1 MEIILENF
9 LVTSALTYA
18 NGKLHIG
25 HIAGSYLNADIFVR
39 YQKLVGND
47 VLYIGGTDDYGT
59 PISIKAEEENVSPQD
74 IVDKFNKSMR
84 VDLEG
89 LNIQLDNF
97 SGTSHVNHSKDSQDF
112 FTNLYDAGYIKKK
125 VIKQFYDE
133 KQKRFLSDRYVE
145 GICPFCKEEGARGDQ
160 CDNCGKL
167 IDAMDLIE
175 PKSKLSGEVPIIKDT
190 THWYLDLPKFEDE
203 LRNWLDTKTY
213 WKDNV
218 KNFVLSWL
226 NEGLQERA
234 ITRDLNW
241 GIPIPL
247 ENTEGKVLYVW
258 FDAPIGYLSSTKEW
272 AEKIGEPDRWK
283 DYWLNKDTK
292 MIHFLGKDNIPFH
305 TIIWPAMLS
314 KQKEQFVLPHDV
326 PANEYLNL
334 EGQKMSTS
342 RNWTVWVE
350 DYLKYF
356 EGEYLRYVLAANA
369 PETKDSDFSW
379 EDFRMRIN
387 TELNNVLGNL
397 ANRTCVFS
405 KKYFDGKIKRP
416 AKLTELSKNTLAEV
430 YKLTDTIG
438 RSYSSYQVRKA
449 TKQFMDIARIGNKY
463 FDETQPW
470 KEIKSDK
477 NKASE
482 TLYVC
487 LEILRIISITA
498 SPIIPKSMKILHD
511 MLGITIPLTWD
522 NISKETAEYSINNVD
537 RLFRKIDEKEVEEQL
552 EILKQRQKENVKEDI
567 MIEHKPLIEYDDF
580 MKLEIRI
587 VKILE
592 AERVKKS
599 NKLIKLKVNIGGE
612 ERSVIAG
619 VGKDYKPEELIGK
632 KVPMLINLKPRI
644 VMGVESQ
651 AMILAAED
659 EGKLSILHPDKD
671 VMEGSEIS

>member
-1 MEIILENF
+1 MEKF

-39 YQKLVGND
+39 YQKLLGND
-47 VLYIGGTDDYGT
+47 VLYVGGTDDYGT
-59 PISIKAEEENVSPQD
+59 PISLKAEEENVLPQK
-74 IVDKFNKSMR
+74 IADKFNKSMK

-97 SGTSHVNHSKDSQDF
+97 SGTSHSGHIKDSQDF
-112 FTNLYDAGYIKKK
+112 FTNLYDAGYIIKKD
-125 VIKQFYDE
+125 IKQFYDE

-145 GICPFCKEEGARGDQ
+145 GICPFCKAEGARGDQ
-160 CDNCGKL
+160 CDSCGKL
-167 IDAMDLIE
+167 IDAMELIE
-175 PKSKLSGEVPIIKDT
+175 PKSKLSGEVPIIKNT
-190 THWYLDLPKFEDE
+190 THWYLDLPKFEKE
-203 LRNWLDTKTY
+203 LRQWIDSKTY

-218 KNFVLSWL
+218 KNFVLGWL
-226 NEGLQERA
+226 NEGLQERG

-241 GIPIPL
+241 GVPIPL
-247 ENTEGKVLYVW
+247 KNTDGKVLYVW

-272 AEKIGEPDRWK
+272 AEKRGTPDKWK
-283 DYWLNKDTK
+283 DYWLDENTK

-314 KQKEQFVLPHDV
+314 KQKEKFVLPHDV

-334 EGQKMSTS
+334 EGRKMSTS

-379 EDFRMRIN
+379 EDFRMHIN
-387 TELNNVLGNL
+387 SELNNVLGNL
-397 ANRTCVFS
+397 VNRTCIFAN
-405 KKYFDGKIKRP
+405 KYFDGIIKCP
-416 AKLTELSKNTLAEV
+416 NEFSNLSKDTLAEV
-430 YKLTDTIG
+430 HKLADEVG
-438 RSYSSYQVRKA
+438 KSYLNYHVRKA

-470 KEIKSDK
+470 KEVKTDK
-477 NKASE
+477 DMASE

-487 LEILRIISITA
+487 LEILRVILIVA
-498 SPIIPKSMKILHD
+498 SPVIPKSMKTLHN
-511 MLGITIPLTWD
+511 MIGVEIPIMWN
-522 NISKETAEYSINNVD
+522 NISKKSSGYTITNVK
-537 RLFRKIDEKEVEEQL
+537 RLFRKIEEKEVEEQL
-552 EILKQRQKENVKEDI
+552 EILKQRQENVIEEEI
-567 MIEHKPLIEYDDF
+567 MIEHKPKIEYEDF

-587 VKILE
+587 VKILK
-592 AERVKKS
+592 AEKVKKS
-599 NKLIKLKVNIGGE
+599 HKLLQLKVNIGGE

-619 VGKDYKPEELIGK
+619 IGKDYEPEDLIGK
-632 KVPMLINLKPRI
+632 KVPMLINLKPRK

-651 AMILAAED
+651 AMILVAED
-659 EGKLSILHPDKD
+659 DGKLSLLHPDKD
-671 VMEGSEIS
+671 VKEGSEIS

>member
-1 MEIILENF
+1 MEKF

-39 YQKLVGND
+39 YQKLVGNN

-59 PISIKAEEENVSPQD
+59 PISLKAEEENISPQE

-97 SGTSHVNHSKDSQDF
+97 SGTSHPNHIKNSQDF
-112 FTNLYDAGYIKKK
+112 FTNLLEAGYITKKE
-125 VIKQFYDE
+125 IKQFYDE

-145 GICPFCKEEGARGDQ
+145 GICPFCKAEGARGDQ

-167 IDAMDLIE
+167 IDAIDLIE
-175 PKSKLSGEVPIIKDT
+175 PKSKLSGEAPIIKNT
-190 THWYLDLPKFEDE
+190 THWYLDLPKFESE
-203 LRNWLDTKTY
+203 LREWIVSKTY

-226 NEGLQERA
+226 NEGLQERG

-241 GIPIPL
+241 GVPIPL

-272 AEKIGEPDRWK
+272 AKKIGEPNRWK
-283 DYWLNKDTK
+283 DYWLDKNTK

-314 KQKEQFVLPHDV
+314 KQKEDFVLPHDV

-356 EGEYLRYVLAANA
+356 DGEYLRYVLAANA

-379 EDFRMRIN
+379 ENFKMHIN
-387 TELNNVLGNL
+387 SELNNVMGNL
-397 ANRTCVFS
+397 ANRTCVFTN
-405 KKYFDGKIKRP
+405 KYFDGIIKRP
-416 AKLTELSKNTLAEV
+416 KEFSELSKNTLDEV
-430 YKLTDTIG
+430 HKLADEVG
-438 RSYSSYQVRKA
+438 NSYSNYQVRKA

-463 FDETQPW
+463 FDETKPW
-470 KEIKSDK
+470 KEVKTNKDK
-477 NKASE
+477 ATE

-487 LEILRIISITA
+487 LEILRIISIVS
-498 SPIIPKSMKILHD
+498 SPVIPKNMKILHD
-511 MLGITIPLTWD
+511 MIGVTIPLIWD
-522 NISKETAEYSINNVD
+522 NIRKESEQYSINNVD
-537 RLFRKIDEKEVEEQL
+537 RLFRKIEEKEVEEQL
-552 EILKQRQKENVKEDI
+552 DILKERQKENVKEDI
-567 MIEHKPLIEYDDF
+567 MIEHKPQIEYEDF

-592 AERVKKS
+592 AEKVKKS
-599 NKLIKLKVNIGGE
+599 NKLLRLKVNIGGE
-612 ERSVIAG
+612 EQIVIAG
-619 VGKDYKPEELIGK
+619 IGKDYQPEEIVGK

-659 EGKLSILHPDKD
+659 DGKLSLLHPDKD
-671 VMEGSEIS
+671 VKEGSEIS

>member
-1 MEIILENF
+1 MEKF

-59 PISIKAEEENVSPQD
+59 PISLKAEEEKISPQE
-74 IVDKFNKSMR
+74 IVNKFNKSMR
-84 VDLEG
+84 SDLEG

-97 SGTSHVNHSKDSQDF
+97 SGTSHPNHIKISQDF

-133 KQKRFLSDRYVE
+133 KQNRFLSDRYVE
-145 GICPFCKEEGARGDQ
+145 GICPFCKTAGARGDQ

-175 PKSKLSGEVPIIKDT
+175 PKSKLSGEVPKIKET

-203 LRNWLDTKTY
+203 LRKWLDTKTY

-226 NEGLQERA
+226 NEGLQERG

-241 GIPIPL
+241 GVPIPL

-272 AEKIGEPDRWK
+272 AEKIGKPDRWK
-283 DYWLNKDTK
+283 DYWLDKSTK

-314 KQKEQFVLPHDV
+314 KQKEGFVLPHDV

-356 EGEYLRYVLAANA
+356 EGEYLRFVLAANA

-416 AKLTELSKNTLAEV
+416 VKLTELSKNTLAEV

-438 RSYSSYQVRKA
+438 ISYSSYQVRKA
-449 TKQFMDIARIGNKY
+449 TKQFIDIARIGNKY

-470 KEIKSDK
+470 KEVKTDK
-477 NKASE
+477 DKASE
-482 TLYVC
+482 TLYIC
-487 LEILRIISITA
+487 QEILRILSIVG

-511 MLGITIPLTWD
+511 MLGIKVPLVWN
-522 NISKETAEYSINNVD
+522 NISKESTEYTINKVD
-537 RLFRKIDEKEVEEQL
+537 RLFRKIEEKEVEEQL
-552 EILKQRQKENVKEDI
+552 EILKQRQKENLKEVI

-587 VKILE
+587 VKILK

-599 NKLIKLKVNIGGE
+599 NKLLQLKVNIGGE

-619 VGKDYKPEELIGK
+619 VGKDYEPEELLGK
-632 KVPMLINLKPRI
+632 KVPMLINLKPRN

-651 AMILAAED
+651 AMILAAESD
-659 EGKLSILHPDKD
+659 GKLTLLHPDKD
-671 VMEGSEIS
+671 VIEG

>member
-1 MEIILENF
+1 LEKF

-59 PISIKAEEENVSPQD
+59 PISLKAEEENVSPQE

-97 SGTSHVNHSKDSQDF
+97 SGTSHPNHIKNSQDF
-112 FTNLYDAGYIKKK
+112 FTNLLEAGYITKKE
-125 VIKQFYDE
+125 IKQFYDE

-145 GICPFCKEEGARGDQ
+145 GICPFCKAEGARGDQ
-160 CDNCGKL
+160 CDKCGKL
-167 IDAMDLIE
+167 IDAMDLIK
-175 PKSKLSGEVPIIKDT
+175 PKSKLSGEVPIIKET
-190 THWYLDLPKFEDE
+190 THWYLDLPKFEAE
-203 LRNWLDTKTY
+203 LREWIVSKTY

-226 NEGLQERA
+226 NEGLRERG

-272 AEKIGEPDRWK
+272 AKNIGEPNRWK
-283 DYWLNKDTK
+283 DYWLDKNTK

-314 KQKEQFVLPHDV
+314 KQKEDFVLPHDV

-356 EGEYLRYVLAANA
+356 DGEYLRYVLAANA

-379 EDFRMRIN
+379 ENFKMHIN
-387 TELNNVLGNL
+387 SELNNVMGNL
-397 ANRTCVFS
+397 ANRTCVFTN
-405 KKYFDGKIKRP
+405 KYFDGIIKRP
-416 AKLTELSKNTLAEV
+416 KEFSELSKNTLDEV
-430 YKLTDTIG
+430 HKLADEVG
-438 RSYSSYQVRKA
+438 NSYSNYQVRKA
-449 TKQFMDIARIGNKY
+449 TKQFMDITRIGNKY
-463 FDETQPW
+463 FDETKPW
-470 KEIKSDK
+470 KEVKT
-477 NKASE
+477 NKDTASE

-487 LEILRIISITA
+487 LEILRIISIVS
-498 SPIIPKSMKILHD
+498 SPVIPKSMKTLHD
-511 MLGITIPLTWD
+511 MLGVTIPLIWD
-522 NISKETAEYSINNVD
+522 NIRKESAQYSINNVD
-537 RLFRKIDEKEVEEQL
+537 RLFRKIEEKEVEEQL
-552 EILKQRQKENVKEDI
+552 DILKERQKENVKEDI
-567 MIEHKPLIEYDDF
+567 MIEHKPQIEYEDF

-592 AERVKKS
+592 AEKVKKS
-599 NKLIKLKVNIGGE
+599 NKLLRLKVNIGGE
-612 ERSVIAG
+612 ERTVIAG
-619 VGKDYKPEELIGK
+619 IGKDHQPEDIVGK

-659 EGKLSILHPDKD
+659 DGKLSLLHPDKD
-671 VMEGSEIS
+671 VKEGSEIS